1 MSNKAISNKALFPH
15 LSSDDAI
22 FFHDLHD
29 DYHLL
34 GPKHNVPVTQLPLT
48 FLGHLLCDTP
58 NNILAD

>member
-1 MSNKAISNKALFPH
+1 MFNEAIGNNTPFPH
-15 LSSDDAI
+15 LYSDDAI
-22 FFHDLHD
+22 FSHDLHD

-34 GPKHNVPVTQLPLT
+34 GPRHNVPVTQLPLT